1 MSRKKK
7 NSNGS
12 GGSLENLEKSTNQEK
27 VEKKSSLKKRVV
39 ITAKTDN
46 QKLLLKSIKDNIIT
60 IVYGNA
66 GSGKTRIS
74 VLQGLKD
81 FASGKY
87 KKLLFTRPCVEA
99 NGENLGF
106 LPGDLNEKIH
116 PYMIPIFDFL
126 LEYMDSKE
134 IQHCIEE
141 NKIMTLPLAFQR
153 GCTFTDSYVLLD
165 ECQNTSIQQVRM
177 FLTRIGEN
185 CKIVLT
191 GDIDQTDIRGVNGL
205 SDVISR
211 IDGVSGVGI
220 VKFTERDV
228 QRHPIVVE
236 IEKKY
241 IDS

>member
-7 NSNGS
+7 NGNGS
-12 GGSLENLEKSTNQEK
+12 IGNSEYIKENSETSN
-27 VEKKSSLKKRVV
+27 KKSSLKKRIV
-39 ITAKTDN
+39 ITAKTEN

-60 IVYGNA
+60 IVYGDA
-66 GSGKTRIS
+66 GSGKTRLS

-81 FASGKY
+81 FESGKY
-87 KKLLFTRPCVEA
+87 NKLIFTRPCVEA

-126 LEYMDSKE
+126 LEYIDSRQIEYYMD
-134 IQHCIEE
+134 E

-153 GCTFTDSYVLLD
+153 GTTFSNSYVVLD
-165 ECQNTSIQQVRM
+165 EAQNTTVEQVRM
-177 FLTRIGEN
+177 FLTRIGDSD

-191 GDIDQTDIRGVNGL
+191 GDTHQTDIRGQNGL
-205 SDVISR
+205 SDAITR
-211 IDGVSGVGI
+211 LGGIPGVGI
-220 VKFTERDV
+220 IQFTDEDV
-228 QRHPIVVE
+228 QRHPIVIE

-241 IDS
+241 MES